1 VSRLVLRHASAVLL
15 LAQLGAVL
23 AYPFL
28 DSSRGGIA
36 ALNVIEMGVVG
47 FALWAV
53 RRTPALNVVATCLG
67 LPALVLSVLDA
78 VFPGTGTILLLS
90 ACFHAPFYF
99 YVSYGQIRYL
109 FDDERVTHD
118 DLFATAAAFTV
129 VAWGFSYVYVLVQVL
144 WPGSY
149 TGAGGGTYD
158 WFQLLFLSFTT
169 LSNTGLSDIAPTL
182 GHARAVAIV
191 EEVTGVFYIGLV
203 IARLVGL
210 TLKSGT
216 ARD

>member
-1 VSRLVLRHASAVLL
+1 VTALVMRHPSAVLL

-28 DSSRGGIA
+28 DTSRSGVA
-36 ALNVIEMGVVG
+36 ALNVIEMVVVG

-78 VFPGTGTILLLS
+78 ALPGNSTVTLLS

-109 FDDERVTHD
+109 FDDERVTRD

-129 VAWGFSYVYVLVQVL
+129 VAWGFSYLYVITQVL

-149 TGAGGGTYD
+149 TGAGGGNHS

-169 LSNTGLSDIAPTL
+169 LSNTGLSDIAPAL
-182 GHARAVAIV
+182 GHARSLAIV

-210 TLKSGT
+210 TLRQGRSRG
-216 ARD
+216 

>member
-149 TGAGGGTYD
+149 TGGGGGSHD

>member
-1 VSRLVLRHASAVLL
+1 MRHPSAVLL
-15 LAQLGAVL
+15 LAQLVAVL

-28 DSSRGGIA
+28 DASQGGIA
-36 ALNVIEMGVVG
+36 ALNVIEMVVVA

-53 RRTPALNVVATCLG
+53 RRTPALNIVAFCLG
-67 LPALVLSVLDA
+67 LPALVFGVLEA
-78 VFPGTGTILLLS
+78 VAPTNEGIVLAS

-109 FDDERVTHD
+109 FDDERVTRD

-129 VAWGFSYVYVLVQVL
+129 VAWGYSYLYVIVQLL

-149 TGAGGGTYD
+149 AGAGPGD
-158 WFQLLFLSFTT
+158 VSWFTMLFLSFTT

-182 GHARAVAIV
+182 GHARSLAIV

-210 TLKSGT
+210 TVQS
-216 ARD
+216 RSSRS

>member
-1 VSRLVLRHASAVLL
+1 MRTLVLRHPSAVLL
-15 LAQLGAVL
+15 LAQLAAVL

-28 DSSRGGIA
+28 GASRGGVA
-36 ALNVIEMGVVG
+36 ALNVTEMMVVG

-67 LPALVLSVLDA
+67 GPALVLSVLES
-78 VFPGTGTILLLS
+78 VLPGSGTVILLS

-109 FDDERVTHD
+109 FDDERVTRD

-129 VAWGFSYVYVLVQVL
+129 VAWGFSYLCVLVQVV

-149 TGAGGGTYD
+149 TGAGGSHHT
-158 WFQLLFLSFTT
+158 WFELLFLSFTT

-182 GHARAVAIV
+182 GQARAVAIV

-216 ARD
+216 ARG

>member
-1 VSRLVLRHASAVLL
+1 MTNVALRHPSAVLL
-15 LAQLGAVL
+15 VVELLAVL
-23 AYPFL
+23 SYPFL
-28 DSSRGGIA
+28 DASRGGLA
-36 ALNVIEMGVVG
+36 LLNVIEMAVVG

-53 RRTPALNVVATCLG
+53 RRTPALNLVALCLG
-67 LPALVLSVLDA
+67 VPALGLGILEAILPDS
-78 VFPGTGTILLLS
+78 GTVILLS

-109 FDDERVTHD
+109 FDDERVTRD

-129 VAWGFSYVYVLVQVL
+129 VAWGFSYLYVLVQVL

-149 TGAGGGTYD
+149 TGPGSGHYD

-182 GHARAVAIV
+182 AHARSLAII

-210 TLKSGT
+210 TLRSGT

>member
-1 VSRLVLRHASAVLL
+1 MRHPSAVLL
-15 LAQLGAVL
+15 LAQLLAVL

-28 DSSRGGIA
+28 DASRGGVA
-36 ALNVIEMGVVG
+36 ALNVIEMVVVA

-53 RRTPALNVVATCLG
+53 RRTPALNVVAFCLG
-67 LPALVLSVLDA
+67 LPAVVLGVLEA
-78 VFPGTGTILLLS
+78 ISPGNEAIVLAS

-109 FDDERVTHD
+109 FDDERVTRD

-129 VAWGFSYVYVLVQVL
+129 VAWGYSYLYVIVQVL

-149 TGAGGGTYD
+149 AGAGPGD
-158 WFQLLFLSFTT
+158 VSWFTMLFLSFTT

-182 GHARAVAIV
+182 SHARSLAIV

-210 TLKSGT
+210 TLSSRSSQG
-216 ARD
+216 

>member
-1 VSRLVLRHASAVLL
+1 MRHPSAVLL
-15 LAQLGAVL
+15 LAQLLAVL
-23 AYPFL
+23 SYPFL
-28 DSSRGGIA
+28 STSRTGVA
-36 ALNVIEMGVVG
+36 LLNVIEMVVVA

-53 RRTPALNVVATCLG
+53 RRTPALNVVAFCLG
-67 LPALVLSVLDA
+67 LPALVLGVLEA
-78 VFPGTGTILLLS
+78 IAPGNEGIVLAS

-109 FDDERVTHD
+109 FDDERVTAD

-129 VAWGFSYVYVLVQVL
+129 VAWGFSYLYVVVQVL

-149 TGAGGGTYD
+149 AGAGPGDVG
-158 WFQLLFLSFTT
+158 WFTMLFLSFTT
-169 LSNTGLSDIAPTL
+169 LSNTGLSDIAPSL
-182 GHARAVAIV
+182 AHARSLAIV

-210 TLKSGT
+210 TLRSGP
-216 ARD
+216 ARR

>member
-1 VSRLVLRHASAVLL
+1 MRHPSAVLL
-15 LAQLGAVL
+15 LAQLLAVL

-28 DSSRGGIA
+28 DASRGGVA
-36 ALNVIEMGVVG
+36 ALNVIEMVVVA

-53 RRTPALNVVATCLG
+53 RRTPALNVVASCLG
-67 LPALVLSVLDA
+67 LPAVVLGILEAISPGNEAIVLA
-78 VFPGTGTILLLS
+78 S

-109 FDDERVTHD
+109 FDDERVTRD

-129 VAWGFSYVYVLVQVL
+129 VAWGYSYLYVIVQVL

-149 TGAGGGTYD
+149 AGAGPGD
-158 WFQLLFLSFTT
+158 VSWFTMLFLSFTT

-182 GHARAVAIV
+182 GHARSLAII

-210 TLKSGT
+210 TLRSRSSQG
-216 ARD
+216 